1 MVILVE
7 VKNEKTDRRSNS
19 VKRTN
24 KKRRKKIRIN
34 TDALKFDKETLKELA
49 VSKKNAKTIKL
60 VAIVVVVLLL
70 IILAAAQFGGV
81 TFSTINDNIHTAIAG
96 VGSGEGYPYRING
109 IEICDANITN
119 SDLILVYDDTVK
131 VLDST
136 AKELSNLSHTYDHP
150 IMSSNSGRA
159 LVYDMGEK
167 SFRVQ
172 AKTRVLY
179 EKEIPYMILT
189 GAIGKDGTVA
199 IGSRAKDAQSML
211 TVYNTKAEELF
222 VWKCAKEN
230 IISCDV
236 SDNGKLFAV
245 TVLGVDN
252 GSVYSKVYI
261 FNKQSEEPKAAFEYP
276 DSAITSVQ
284 FLSNET
290 LFVFGNNVCEVIKG
304 DEVKEKIDVSVNTPY
319 KLYISDNNTAVL
331 VLSKYSSTTQKIIK
345 VYDKSGSE
353 LFTQEINGMVKSVAT
368 DGKYISVLTDEK
380 VWIYNRKGEQTSVAE
395 VSSDAE
401 KVMVSGRNTY
411 VYSVD
416 RIEKFSSVSNN
427 EE

>member
-1 MVILVE
+1 ME
-7 VKNEKTDRRSNS
+7 VKNRKPIKKHEK
-19 VKRTN
+19 
-24 KKRRKKIRIN
+24 KKRKSITI
-34 TDALKFDKETLKELA
+34 
-49 VSKKNAKTIKL
+49 NAKTAKL
-60 VAIVVVVLLL
+60 LKLLAIILVVLLL
-70 IILAAAQFGGV
+70 IIIAAAQFGGV
-81 TFSTINDNIHTAIAG
+81 TFSTIGDNIRTAIAG
-96 VGSGEGYPYRING
+96 IGSGEGYPYRMNG
-109 IEICDANITN
+109 IEISDAGITN
-119 SDLILVYDDTVK
+119 SDLLLVYDDTVK

-136 AKELSNLSHTYDHP
+136 AKELSNLTHSYDHP
-150 IMSSNSGRA
+150 VMSSNSGRA
-159 LVYDMGEK
+159 LIYDEGGK

-172 AKTRVLY
+172 SKTRILY
-179 EKEIPYMILT
+179 EKELDYMILT
-189 GAIGKDGTVA
+189 GAMGKDGTVA

-211 TVYNTKAEELF
+211 TVYNTNEEEIF

-261 FNKQSEEPKAAFEYP
+261 FNKKDTEPKASFEYP
-276 DSAITSVQ
+276 DSAISSVQ

-290 LFVFGNNVCEVIKG
+290 LFVFGNNICEVING
-304 DEVKEKIDVSVNTPY
+304 DKVSEKIDVSVDTPY

-345 VYDKSGSE
+345 VYNKSGSE
-353 LFTQEINGMVKSVAT
+353 LFTQEIDGLVKSVAT
-368 DGKYISVLTDEK
+368 DGKYIGVLTDEN
-380 VWIYNRKGEQTSVAE
+380 VQIYNTKGEMCGSANVNT
-395 VSSDAE
+395 DAE
-401 KVMVSGRNTY
+401 KVMISGRNTY

-416 RIEKFSSVSNN
+416 KIEKFSSVGDN

>member
-1 MVILVE
+1 MVKSVE
-7 VKNEKTDRRSNS
+7 VKNKKT
-19 VKRTN
+19 VKKPV
-24 KKRRKKIRIN
+24 KKTAKRKRKPITIS
-34 TDALKFDKETLKELA
+34 L
-49 VSKKNAKTIKL
+49 KNAKTLKL
-60 VAIVVVVLLL
+60 LAIILVVLLL
-70 IILAAAQFGGV
+70 IIIAAAQFGGV
-81 TFSTINDNIHTAIAG
+81 TFSTISDNVRTAIAG
-96 VGSGEGYPYRING
+96 IGSGDGYPYRMNG
-109 IEICDANITN
+109 IEISDAGITN
-119 SDLILVYDDTVK
+119 SDLLLVYDDSVK

-136 AKELSNLSHTYDHP
+136 AKELSNLTHSFDHP
-150 IMSSNSGRA
+150 VMSSNSGRA
-159 LVYDMGEK
+159 LIYDEGGK
-167 SFRVQ
+167 NFRVQ
-172 AKTRVLY
+172 SKTRVLY
-179 EKEIPYMILT
+179 EKELDYMILT
-189 GAIGKDGTVA
+189 GAMGKDGTVA

-211 TVYNTKAEELF
+211 TVYNTNEEEIF

-261 FNKQSEEPKAAFEYP
+261 FNKKDSEPKASFEYP
-276 DSAITSVQ
+276 DSAISSVQ

-345 VYDKSGSE
+345 VYNKSGSE
-353 LFTQEINGMVKSVAT
+353 LFTQEIDGLVKSVAT
-368 DGKYISVLTDEK
+368 DGKYTGVLTDEN
-380 VWIYNRKGEQTSVAE
+380 VQIYNTKGERCGSANVNT
-395 VSSDAE
+395 DAE
-401 KVMVSGRNTY
+401 KVMISGRNTY

-416 RIEKFSSVSNN
+416 KIEKFSSVGDN